1 MHYDLEEFYPEF
13 SIEFKTIK
21 KNSAE
26 KAFVKYIF
34 KVLNGKKYRDI
45 DSFYMHNS
53 NFYSFL
59 ENYIKEKGR
68 TNTIAKLK
76 TNVLSSHFGE
86 SLTEDDYQ
94 LIIRSIIKLT
104 ERKKKFDQENIKT
117 TQVDNKEVTSYTN
130 NNSST
135 YLINSSDKKIEDQLG
150 EKQPDDESFQTT
162 DPEKNAEN
170 MFKDLEKKQK
180 QSLNLIPLRDIISDL
195 DKLSEDEKG
204 FVFKIVNNLEYVSNI
219 QVDLNQRM
227 YVDSKGNVSTI
238 KRIDG
243 EDTIYGGEE
252 NTKKAEA
259 NQKTLVLNNSGSIA
273 A

>member
-1 MHYDLEEFYPEF
+1 MHYDLKEFYPEF
-13 SIEFKTIK
+13 SLEFKTIK

-34 KVLNGKKYRDI
+34 DVLNKKKYKDI
-45 DSFYMHNS
+45 DSFYIHNS
-53 NFYSFL
+53 NFYLFL

-68 TNTIAKLK
+68 TNSIVKLK
-76 TNVLSSHFGE
+76 ANVLSAHFGE

-104 ERKKKFDQENIKT
+104 ERKKNFDQENIKT

-135 YLINSSDKKIEDQLG
+135 YLINNSDKKREDQLK
-150 EKQPDDESFQTT
+150 EMQPSDESFQTT

-170 MFKDLEKKQK
+170 MFKDLENKQK

-195 DKLSEDEKG
+195 DKLSEDEKN
-204 FVFKIVNNLEYVSNI
+204 FVFNIVNNSKDVSNI
-219 QVDLNQRM
+219 QVDLSQRM

-238 KRIDG
+238 KNVNG
-243 EDTIYGGEE
+243 EDIIYGGEE
-252 NTKKAEA
+252 NAKKADA
-259 NQKTLVLNNSGSIA
+259 NQKTLVLNNSGNIA